1 MESLP
6 FPVDL
11 ARLVATCPMMI
22 LHETSAARLGATPRR
37 TAIIAIQSASVR
49 IEALGMAG
57 PSGIPWVLMQRCDIV
72 NMRRDQDRTP
82 SQGHCHYHGY
92 GTGNWPQSG
101 SSCTGGATLDKQ
113 DFVIVVDDFLSVHD
127 RMTQDAEN
135 CAAKESKELPN
146 NENLQS
152 QSPSLIRKETI
163 TISKSI
169 IPEEVE
175 EVESRYEESDKSE
188 KKAPSLCRKDTIV
201 IHKNIKKDEPSVS
214 NFEGESNNLA
224 ITKTLPPKPPKIQTE
239 VIQKKNLVN
248 GTSSEGKSQQ
258 SRPPFQGLKNK
269 TLAKKTA
276 EVPSKEDVIYLVETE
291 AIFDSQEHRKAIL
304 DLVSNYAKNARKNQI
319 LEMLDH
325 EIFENMDN
333 LEELITVL
341 NDFVAAKSNN
351 NC

>member
-1 MESLP
+1 MICLAIKMI
-6 FPVDL
+6 FPNRATDL
-11 ARLVATCPMMI
+11 FTGNL
-22 LHETSAARLGATPRR
+22 
-37 TAIIAIQSASVR
+37 IQSERRPLPTPPENFDKIISGEIKGKELIKMNQQAFDDYNTSVL
-49 IEALGMAG
+49 EACTNCGRTFKPDALVRHSKGCKEDKPMVKNKG
-57 PSGIPWVLMQRCDIV
+57 PGYTTQMKSKV
-72 NMRRDQDRTP
+72 NYPKLKKT
-82 SQGHCHYHGY
+82 
-92 GTGNWPQSG
+92 
-101 SSCTGGATLDKQ
+101 KQ
-113 DFVIVVDDFLSVHD
+113 
-127 RMTQDAEN
+127 EP
-135 CAAKESKELPN
+135 KELPN